1 MNLFKYFMF
10 TTLVDASRHKLSNQ
24 TQNECQLIKR
34 LSSFKVYKRHLIN
47 QQKLIKRLRPRHGN
61 DGTNTTVSTTPMLTS
76 MYVSKNIKR
85 SPFSFF
91 TIEHGRARNRTRFFI
106 ILKSKVHVFPVTY
119 CKGQLEV
126 ALWPENLTCSI
137 KQKKVKTRFDFNC
150 D

>member
-126 ALWPENLTCSI
+126 AL
-137 KQKKVKTRFDFNC
+137 
-150 D
+150 